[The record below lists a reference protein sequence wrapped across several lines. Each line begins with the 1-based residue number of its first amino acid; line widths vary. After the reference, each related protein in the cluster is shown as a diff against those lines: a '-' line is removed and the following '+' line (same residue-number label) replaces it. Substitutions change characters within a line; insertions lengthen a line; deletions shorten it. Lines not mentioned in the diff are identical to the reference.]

1 MKLTNE
7 IIDRAMELE
16 EAGDEAW
23 QSELLGSLAAQCA
36 MALAIER
43 KKGLYDGSYS
53 EAVNALER
61 QGYDLS
67 ERGAK

>member
-1 MKLTNE
+1 VKLSNE
-7 IIDRAMELE
+7 TIDRAMELE
-16 EAGDEAW
+16 EEGDAVW
-23 QSELLGSLAAQCA
+23 QPQLLGSLSAQCA

-43 KKGLYDGSYS
+43 RKGAYDGTYS

-67 ERGAK
+67 ERGAS